1 MTKKEITQSK
11 EKSTNQLIRE
21 SGLKATGS
29 RSRILRVLS
38 NAKKPLRIKDIYERA
53 QNPEEEMNMVT
64 IYRTI
69 ETFAKKGL
77 VRRVDFGE
85 DAAYYEIHDSKHHH
99 HYITCTKCK
108 RHDCVDTCAYNN
120 SEPDIQS
127 KLPNYDTVSYHSVGY
142 FGVCTAC
149 TEKLGDKLQKVLSN
163 EI

>member
-1 MTKKEITQSK
+1 MTKNETILNK

-38 NAKKPLRIKDIYERA
+38 NAKKPLRIKDIYDRC

-69 ETFAKKGL
+69 ETYIKKGL
-77 VRRVDFGE
+77 VHRVDFGE
-85 DAAYYEIHDSKHHH
+85 DAAYYELHDTKHHH
-99 HYITCTKCK
+99 HYITCTECK
-108 RHDCVDTCAYNN
+108 RHDCVDNCAYNH

-127 KLPNYDTVSYHSVGY
+127 QLPNYKTVTYHSVEY

-149 TEKLGDKLQKVLSN
+149 TEKIGDKLEKILSK